1 MHAGASTACPRF
13 EEDQAFTE
21 VAATRLETMDVVDGS
36 W

>member
-1 MHAGASTACPRF
+1 MKHQLLRF
-13 EEDQAFTE
+13 ERDQAFAE